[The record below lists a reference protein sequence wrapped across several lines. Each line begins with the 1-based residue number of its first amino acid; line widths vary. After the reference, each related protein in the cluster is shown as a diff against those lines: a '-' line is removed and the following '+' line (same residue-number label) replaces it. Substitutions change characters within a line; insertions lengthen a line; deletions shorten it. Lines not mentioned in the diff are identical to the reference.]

1 MISFIIRICIVALL
15 AIVGYNYFFGNAA
28 EKAQSREVVQKARS
42 LVGAGADLLRAEK
55 ARYREGKYDGV
66 IEKLDAAYRSIRRG
80 ASHLDARVLE
90 ELETLEARKLKLRAA
105 IDTLDSAR
113 VHSKDNRP
121 PGNAE
126 ESGARP
132 GGAAA
137 AITSGVGA
145 AVSGFAAIA
154 GNCRKSIR

>member
-126 ESGARP
+126 EASRERALGEQQRQLQAELERLFQDSQQLLET
-132 GGAAA
+132 AE
-137 AITSGVGA
+137 
-145 AVSGFAAIA
+145 
-154 GNCRKSIR
+154 NQ